1 MRVISG
7 KFKGT
12 KLKSPKNLKIRPT
25 TDRMKEAVFSMIES
39 EKYSSSIVDKY
50 FLDLFSGSGSIGI
63 EAFSRGAK
71 FVYMIE
77 KNHVSLELIKQ
88 NIIKLNLSKEEK
100 NKLILIKKNIFE
112 LDKLNLPAFNFI
124 YVDPPY
130 ILDKY
135 KEILS
140 IIIAKKI
147 INNDTLIILES
158 KTYHNSFHES
168 FINIKTKK
176 LSNCYLSML
185 KING

>member
-12 KLKSPKNLKIRPT
+12 KLKSPTNLKIRPT

-39 EKYSSSIVDKY
+39 EKYSPSIVGKN

-77 KNHVSLELIKQ
+77 NDHHSLELIKQ
-88 NIIKLNLSKEEK
+88 NIKKLNLSKEEK
-100 NKLILIKKNIFE
+100 NKLILIKKNIFQ

-124 YVDPPY
+124 YIDPPY

-140 IIIAKKI
+140 IINKKEI
-147 INNDTLIILES
+147 INNETLIILES
-158 KTYHNSFHES
+158 KINQNSFHEN
-168 FINIKTKK
+168 FLNIKTKK
-176 LSNCYLSML
+176 LSNGCLSML
-185 KING
+185 KINV